1 MTCILFVVAPVL
13 AAKRH
18 AAEAGLIYMIFAP
31 ICHQISARSFH
42 LLGHPLAVCQRCSG
56 IYFGILAASILF
68 PALPGFAFDETQRR
82 YWVLGASAPLLL
94 DFALSYSGIW
104 GSTSL
109 IRASSG
115 FLFGAVIT
123 SVMVPAISEWILE
136 TAWRLPRHRSSH
148 MEGGIS

>member
-1 MTCILFVVAPVL
+1 MLVVFAPVL

-18 AAEAGLIYMIFAP
+18 AAEAGLIYIIFAP

-42 LLGHPLAVCQRCSG
+42 LLGHPLAVCQRCCG

-68 PALPGFAFDETQRR
+68 PALPGFAFDETRRR

-104 GSTSL
+104 NNTPL
-109 IRASSG
+109 VRASTG
-115 FLFGAVIT
+115 FLLGVMIT
-123 SVMVPAISEWILE
+123 SVMVPAISELTLN
-136 TAWRLPRHRSSH
+136 TAWRLPRRQSSDL
-148 MEGGIS
+148 EGGMS